1 MVASHLKGGRVED
14 SSEDELR
21 LADAVLAAFCFQ
33 SESPKRRKP
42 MDVQAVYRVF
52 AELRPKYPAWLQDMR
67 FTYGPA
73 DTVPISGALEDI
85 LFDLGAS
92 GIMAVENPRYK
103 YLRIPPSRL
112 KLIRQAIVQRR
123 SETEQDEL
131 RQLADEFSEQ
141 YSQVVKKK
149 RCLTP

>member
-33 SESPKRRKP
+33 SESHKLRKSKP
-42 MDVQAVYRVF
+42 MDVQAVYRAF
-52 AELRPKYPAWLQDMR
+52 AELRQKYPAWLQDMR

-92 GIMAVENPRYK
+92 GIMSVENPRYK
-103 YLRIPPSRL
+103 YLKIQARKL

-131 RQLADEFSEQ
+131 RQLADEFLDQ
-141 YSQVVKKK
+141 YNRVAEK
-149 RCLTP
+149 R

>member
-1 MVASHLKGGRVED
+1 MVSSHLKKEKAED

-21 LADAVLAAFCFQ
+21 LVDAVLAAFCFQ
-33 SESPKRRKP
+33 SESHKLRKP
-42 MDVQAVYRVF
+42 MDVQAVYRAF
-52 AELRPKYPAWLQDMR
+52 AELRQKYPAWLQDMR

-92 GIMAVENPRYK
+92 GIMSVENPRYK
-103 YLRIPPSRL
+103 YLKIQAPKL

-131 RQLADEFSEQ
+131 RQLADEFLDQ
-141 YSQVVKKK
+141 YNRVAEK
-149 RCLTP
+149 R

>member
-14 SSEDELR
+14 SSEDELH
-21 LADAVLAAFCFQ
+21 LVDAVLAAFCFQ
-33 SESPKRRKP
+33 SESHKLRKP
-42 MDVQAVYRVF
+42 MDVQAVYRAF
-52 AELRPKYPAWLQDMR
+52 AELRQQYPAWLQDMR
-67 FTYGPA
+67 FTYGPG

-92 GIMAVENPRYK
+92 GIMSVENPRYK
-103 YLRIPPSRL
+103 YLKIPAPKL

-149 RCLTP
+149 

>member
-1 MVASHLKGGRVED
+1 MLSSRLNEGKVED
-14 SSEDELR
+14 SEDELR

-33 SESPKRRKP
+33 SESHKLRKA
-42 MDVQAVYRVF
+42 MDVQAVYRAF
-52 AELRPKYPAWLQDMR
+52 AELRQKYPTWLQDMS

-92 GIMAVENPRYK
+92 GIMSVENPRYK
-103 YLRIPPSRL
+103 YLKIEASKL

-131 RQLADEFSEQ
+131 RQLAAEFLDQ
-141 YSQVVKKK
+141 YNRVAEK
-149 RCLTP
+149 R

>member
-1 MVASHLKGGRVED
+1 MVSSRLNKGKVED
-14 SSEDELR
+14 SEDELR

-33 SESPKRRKP
+33 SESRKLRKP
-42 MDVQAVYRVF
+42 MDVQAVYRAF
-52 AELRPKYPAWLQDMR
+52 AELRQKYPAWLQDMS

-92 GIMAVENPRYK
+92 GIMSVENPRYK
-103 YLRIPPSRL
+103 YLKIPAPKL

-131 RQLADEFSEQ
+131 RQLADEFLDQ
-141 YSQVVKKK
+141 YNRVAEK
-149 RCLTP
+149 R